1 MTSKLLVREEQRT
14 RKKLKVNILQNENI
28 GLVCTSQQVLLKCLR
43 VTTPVM
49 KHLDKSIFVGKKK
62 RAYLVYA
69 SKSLNITTSP
79 EVVRTGNQTGQEPG
93 GRR

>member
-62 RAYLVYA
+62 ELIWYMLP
-69 SKSLNITTSP
+69 NH
-79 EVVRTGNQTGQEPG
+79 
-93 GRR
+93 